1 MTNHVHVFSNADAW
15 NVAKSHIQDAS
26 KDADASS
33 RAGYDVFRSESD
45 FYSYICDLG
54 DRLEVNLSNG
64 DTINVWIDEKPM
76 EVKKTGKAR
85 NNKEE
90 KNMEKKMLEKRAM
103 LDVLEILVDKL
114 DVRNCWQVQDWNG
127 DIEAWENLPDEQ
139 KDDPSSRYLRDS
151 MERARARLDA
161 LDTVKKTL
169 EKLL

>member
-15 NVAKSHIQDAS
+15 NVAKSQIQDAS

-76 EVKKTGKAR
+76 EVKKPGKAR

-90 KNMEKKMLEKRAM
+90 KNMEKKLEEKKMM
-103 LDVLEILVDKL
+103 LDVLSTMLDSMKWAVEAKKEEI
-114 DVRNCWQVQDWNG
+114 
-127 DIEAWENLPDEQ
+127 ASYEQ
-139 KDDPSSRYLRDS
+139 SMKDDPENVRDYEKRGAENSRAYL
-151 MERARARLDA
+151 EAYEQ
-161 LDTVKKTL
+161 VKKHL

>member
-15 NVAKSHIQDAS
+15 NVVKTHIQDAS
-26 KDADASS
+26 KDDQASS

-64 DTINVWIDEKPM
+64 DTLNVWIDEKPV
-76 EVKKTGKAR
+76 EVKKLGKAR

-90 KNMEKKMLEKRAM
+90 KNMENRMEEKKRMIE
-103 LDVLEILVDKL
+103 VLEQVLSGMEWTVKNWKSNIDDYEKAMKENPE
-114 DVRNCWQVQDWNG
+114 DVR
-127 DIEAWENLPDEQ
+127 EWEKSQADAGRAYLETWEQ
-139 KDDPSSRYLRDS
+139 
-151 MERARARLDA
+151 
-161 LDTVKKTL
+161 VKKHL